1 MENLLKST
9 FSDLPPCLWQAL
21 SVGSATSH
29 DSGLSSDDLAGF
41 SLWPLGWKLGDGFPW
56 QGWSSC
62 RPGFSLSVP
71 LALSLNTK
79 RVCKLRSSSRLLDEL
94 EVHLVV
100 SRLLP

>member
-41 SLWPLGWKLGDGFPW
+41 SLWPLGWELGDGFP
-56 QGWSSC
+56 C
-62 RPGFSLSVP
+62 RAGVPADLDSVCQSLW
-71 LALSLNTK
+71 LS
-79 RVCKLRSSSRLLDEL
+79 
-94 EVHLVV
+94 
-100 SRLLP
+100 P